1 MIDGEESEKT
11 TEEKKERQ
19 RRHCAH
25 RSIESRLAL
34 LSLSF
39 TLILS
44 LSLSPLKL
52 PYLAGHGQRAVDVE
66 EGDGLRH
73 CGWAAE
79 RGEEGGRASFERQF

>member
-1 MIDGEESEKT
+1 VIDGEESEKT

-44 LSLSPLKL
+44 LSPL
-52 PYLAGHGQRAVDVE
+52 
-66 EGDGLRH
+66 
-73 CGWAAE
+73 
-79 RGEEGGRASFERQF
+79 